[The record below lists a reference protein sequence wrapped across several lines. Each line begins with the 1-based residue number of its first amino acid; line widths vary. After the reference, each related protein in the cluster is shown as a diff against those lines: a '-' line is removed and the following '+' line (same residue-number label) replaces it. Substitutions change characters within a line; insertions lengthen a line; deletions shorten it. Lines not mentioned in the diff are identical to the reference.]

1 MIRHIVMFK
10 IKEFDTAEAKM
21 AAMKGIKTSLEGL
34 RDKIEVLKHIQ
45 VDFNCNPAE
54 AWDLILTTEFES
66 LDDLNL
72 YANHPEHVI
81 IVKQV
86 VAPVKTD
93 RACVDYEY

>member
-66 LDDLNL
+66 LDDL
-72 YANHPEHVI
+72 
-81 IVKQV
+81 KQV